1 MPNKCYRFVTVLY
14 FFYDFCDFYF
24 PLFLFPAHKVAQ
36 KDRHR
41 KITLVLISFRKLN
54 GDSHTPQW
62 QVVGRNSRSIQ
73 SKQSKPLSISHRIA
87 KKIQKKPQK
96 RPG

>member
-1 MPNKCYRFVTVLY
+1 MPNLNFAGA
-14 FFYDFCDFYF
+14 FF
-24 PLFLFPAHKVAQ
+24 LSIKSRK

-41 KITLVLISFRKLN
+41 KTTLVLISFRKLN
-54 GDSHTPQW
+54 EDSHNPQKW
-62 QVVGRNSRSIQ
+62 VVGRNSRSIQ
-73 SKQSKPLSISHRIA
+73 SKQSKPLSISHHIA